1 MFGNS
6 KEYQD
11 LQKLYV
17 DEVSKPENIDE
28 GVKKFLGK
36 INPFKKK
43 KEDVKVTPLSD
54 RDKSDIK
61 KEQDAI
67 KLQKSIKSGE
77 FKKLGAEIEK

>member
-28 GVKKFLGK
+28 FFGLG
-36 INPFKKK
+36 KKK
-43 KEDVKVTPLSD
+43 K
-54 RDKSDIK
+54 RK
-61 KEQDAI
+61 K
-67 KLQKSIKSGE
+67 
-77 FKKLGAEIEK
+77 KKLLVRKNLMIRKILLL